1 MGVFTEW
8 RPGWGGKR
16 GRLRGYTL
24 DAGTALA
31 EVAADYALTPSQVLS
46 ATLPIPLANLRTL
59 AMRSDGRVKLERGT
73 AGTPEIQTV
82 AIGGG
87 TPTTGSFRLA
97 WGGLQSNVIQWNDN
111 AAAVQAAV
119 EASGAI
125 GVGNVACTGGPLPG
139 STVTMTF
146 AASLGNLPAPL
157 VGGVS
162 PLDAGSVVVTTIQ
175 NGAAGSTTN
184 PVTLYGWPIPLLWT
198 SDYSS
203 LLPCPWTADV
213 ANLVLTNLSSTRNAR
228 VQIRARYES

>member
-1 MGVFTEW
+1 
-8 RPGWGGKR
+8 
-16 GRLRGYTL
+16 
-24 DAGTALA
+24 
-31 EVAADYALTPSQVLS
+31 
-46 ATLPIPLANLRTL
+46 
-59 AMRSDGRVKLERGT
+59 
-73 AGTPEIQTV
+73 
-82 AIGGG
+82 
-87 TPTTGSFRLA
+87 
-97 WGGLQSNVIQWNDN
+97 
-111 AAAVQAAV
+111 
-119 EASGAI
+119 
-125 GVGNVACTGGPLPG
+125 
-139 STVTMTF
+139 MTF
-146 AASLGNLPAPL
+146 SAALGNLPAPL